1 MKVVIY
7 EIINLINHKEYIGQT
22 IQTFERR
29 INTHINNLNKNKH
42 KNNKLQNAWNKYG
55 QENFAF
61 VPHYYDI
68 NNENY
73 QKELDKLEID
83 WIAKK
88 DSYNNGYNLT
98 PGGQGGLANSPN
110 QRKLNFEQYCIAFLG
125 NSKYKGLMGKTGKW
139 FNCDSS
145 CISAIINKNA
155 YADFRD
161 KLEQLPNE
169 EKQQYLTQFEE
180 HFKDCLYTSA
190 QKPKIDNDLTFEILC
205 VVSCYSRGTENAI
218 LKKFNLSKSFVINC
232 FRMNSHKEAVN
243 KLKNTSKEDI
253 QKIGT
258 EKFKEWELIKYNT
271 YLKFDFTDLFEK
283 YKKYL

>member
-1 MKVVIY
+1 MKAVIY

-22 IQTFERR
+22 TQAFERR

-42 KNNKLQNAWNKYG
+42 KNSKLQNSWNKYG

-61 VPHYYDI
+61 IPHYYDI
-68 NNENY
+68 NKENY
-73 QKELDKLEID
+73 QKELDKLEIE

-88 DSYNNGYNLT
+88 NSYNNGYNLT
-98 PGGQGGLANSPN
+98 PGGQGGLASSPN

-125 NSKYKGLMGKTGKW
+125 NSKYKGLMNKTGKW
-139 FNCDSS
+139 FNCDGS
-145 CISAIINKNA
+145 CISTIINKNA

-161 KLEQLPNE
+161 RLEQLSNE
-169 EKQQYLTQFEE
+169 EKQQYLIQFEE

-190 QKPKIDNDLTFEILC
+190 QKQKVDNNLTFEILC
-205 VVSCYSRGTENAI
+205 VVSCYSRGIENAI
-218 LKKFNLSKSFVINC
+218 LKKFNLSKGFIINC

-243 KLKNTSKEDI
+243 QLKNTSKEDI
-253 QKIGT
+253 KKIGI
-258 EKFKEWELIKYNT
+258 EKFQEWELIKYNT